1 MSRVPRSSLFGHVCP
16 LGLVVFVGLGAAWS
30 QEAAPS
36 LRTLVDQAVG
46 RVKPALVRIHVVET
60 DYRDGRELKYEA
72 TGSGV
77 IITKEGHVV
86 TNHHVAGHATRLVCT
101 LTTKEEIEAD
111 LVGADALSDI
121 AVIRLKAGD
130 GREFPTA
137 AFGDS
142 AAVRVGDHVLAMG
155 SPLALSQSVTLGI
168 VSNTEMITPRWIRR
182 WGGVEQDGEDVG
194 SLVKWIGHD
203 AQIFGGNSG
212 GPLVDL
218 DGEVIG
224 INEIQMALGGAIPGN
239 LAKAVAEEL
248 IAKGSVTRAW
258 LGISAQPHLKHAGER
273 RGILLGTPMKGSPAE
288 LATIRPGDLLVRL
301 NGAPVDV
308 RFDEQVPDF
317 NRRVADLPIGTP
329 VEAVVLRDG
338 EEISLTMT
346 PVEREKAQP
355 KEHELKPWGITAS
368 DISLVAAKEMKRD
381 DQDGVLVTSVRPGG
395 PAGDAKPRIDAEDL
409 IVQVD
414 GKPVRSI
421 AELIEVTEALTE
433 GQADP
438 VPVLTV
444 FERKTKRYLT
454 AVKVGIKDLEDPGL
468 EVKKA
473 WIPIETQVLTRD
485 IAGLV
490 GDTALKGFRV
500 IEVYPGSTAEQAGL
514 EVGDFILAVD
524 GEKLTASAPEHYEEL
539 SALIRQ
545 YEVGGTATLEVLRGD
560 ERLELPVE
568 LVRAPKLDREMKEYR
583 DENFEITVRDI
594 SFFDRARE
602 QLEEEQ
608 QGVLVSEVKP
618 GGWAALGD
626 LRVGDIVL
634 AVDRTPMNDVRAFEQ
649 KMKDLAGA
657 KADFAV
663 FEVLRGIYT
672 FFVELEPKW
681 DDEQPEE
688 G

>member
-1 MSRVPRSSLFGHVCP
+1 MSRVPRFSLFGDACP
-16 LGLVVFVGLGAAWS
+16 LGLMVLLGLGAAWS
-30 QEAAPS
+30 QEAPPS
-36 LRTLVDQAVG
+36 LRALVDEAVG

-77 IITKEGHVV
+77 IITEEGHVV

-101 LTTKEEIEAD
+101 LTNKEEIEAE
-111 LVGADALSDI
+111 LVGADPLSDI

-142 AAVRVGDHVLAMG
+142 SSARVGDHVLAMG
-155 SPLALSQSVTLGI
+155 SPMALSQSVTLGI
-168 VSNTEMITPRWIRR
+168 VSNTEMITPRWIRQ
-182 WGGVEQDGEDVG
+182 WGGIEQDGEDVG

-212 GPLVDL
+212 GPLVNL

-224 INEIQMALGGAIPGN
+224 INEIRMALGGAIPGN

-258 LGISAQPHLKHAGER
+258 LGISVQPHLKHAGER
-273 RGILLGTPMKGSPAE
+273 RGILLGSPMKGSPAD
-288 LATIRPGDLLVRL
+288 LAGIQPGDLLVRL
-301 NGAPVDV
+301 NGAAVDV

-317 NRRVADLPIGTP
+317 NRVVADLPIGAP
-329 VEAVVLRDG
+329 VGAVVLRDG
-338 EEISLTMT
+338 QEVSLTMT
-346 PVEREKAQP
+346 PVQREKARP

-368 DISLVAAKEMKRD
+368 DISLVVAKEMKRE

-395 PAGDAKPRIDAEDL
+395 PAGDAKPRINAKDV

-414 GKPVRSI
+414 GKPVTSI
-421 AELIEVTEALTE
+421 AELIEVTEAVTE

-438 VPVLTV
+438 VPVLTL
-444 FERKTKRYLT
+444 FERKTKRFLT

-490 GDTALKGFRV
+490 GDTTLKGFRV

-514 EVGDFILAVD
+514 DVGDFILAVD

-545 YEVGGTATLEVLRGD
+545 YKVGGSATLEVLRGD
-560 ERLELPVE
+560 ERLDLPVE
-568 LVRAPKLDREMKEYR
+568 LVRAPKLEREMKEYR
-583 DENFEITVRDI
+583 DENFEMTVRNI

-602 QLEEEQ
+602 QLDEAQ

-626 LRVGDIVL
+626 VRVGDVVL
-634 AVDRTPMNDVRAFEQ
+634 AIDLTPMNDVRAFEQ
-649 KMKDLAGA
+649 KMKDLAKA

-663 FEVLRGIYT
+663 LEVLRGIYT

-681 DDEQPEE
+681 DNEQAEQ